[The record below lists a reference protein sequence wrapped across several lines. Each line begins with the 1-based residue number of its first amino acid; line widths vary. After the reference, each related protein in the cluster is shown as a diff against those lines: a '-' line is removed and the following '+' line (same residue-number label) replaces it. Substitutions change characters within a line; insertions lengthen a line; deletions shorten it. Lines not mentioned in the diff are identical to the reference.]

1 MLFGAECSPYM
12 ENHSLL
18 EGGGDGPPQGQ
29 TTACTKGT
37 RTVLSRQGGACPGP
51 LNWAPL
57 GREPAPQPC
66 EPTLQLEKAL
76 PTQATW

>member
-1 MLFGAECSPYM
+1 MLFGAKCSLYI

-18 EGGGDGPPQGQ
+18 EGGGDGPPRGQ

-37 RTVLSRQGGACPGP
+37 RTVLSGRGACPGP
-51 LNWAPL
+51 LNWSSPR
-57 GREPAPQPC
+57 REPAPQPC
-66 EPTLQLEKAL
+66 EPTLQLEKTL

>member
-18 EGGGDGPPQGQ
+18 EGGGDGPPRGQ

-37 RTVLSRQGGACPGP
+37 RTVLSRQGGHARVP
-51 LNWAPL
+51 
-57 GREPAPQPC
+57 
-66 EPTLQLEKAL
+66 
-76 PTQATW
+76 

>member
-1 MLFGAECSPYM
+1 MYSPWKDKIFQKREDFFKKLDLVTKRMEMLFGAECSPYM

-37 RTVLSRQGGACPGP
+37 RTVLSRQGGHARVP
-51 LNWAPL
+51 
-57 GREPAPQPC
+57 
-66 EPTLQLEKAL
+66 
-76 PTQATW
+76 